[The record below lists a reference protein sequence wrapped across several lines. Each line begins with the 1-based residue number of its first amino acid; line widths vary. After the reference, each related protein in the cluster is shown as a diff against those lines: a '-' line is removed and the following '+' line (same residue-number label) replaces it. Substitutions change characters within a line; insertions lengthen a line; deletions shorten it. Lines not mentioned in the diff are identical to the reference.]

1 MLETVVVLDEE
12 AVHIDVPPAIIVN
25 VTQALAFLYNFHL
38 SCSQIIAKANLLHDG
53 EFLE

>member
-25 VTQALAFLYNFHL
+25 VTQALAFLYNLHL
-38 SCSQIIAKANLLHDG
+38 SCGQIIAKANLLHDG
-53 EFLE
+53 ELLK

>member
-12 AVHIDVPPAIIVN
+12 AVHIDVPPAIIIDI
-25 VTQALAFLYNFHL
+25 TQALAFLYNLHL
-38 SCSQIIAKANLLHDG
+38 SCGQLIAKANLLHDG